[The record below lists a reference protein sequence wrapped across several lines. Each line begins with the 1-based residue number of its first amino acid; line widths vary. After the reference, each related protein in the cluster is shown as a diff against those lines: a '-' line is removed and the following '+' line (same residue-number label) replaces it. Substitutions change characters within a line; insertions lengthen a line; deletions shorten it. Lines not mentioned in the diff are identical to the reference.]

1 MSKITLQYPV
11 DVDGQA
17 VHEISLRR
25 PKVRDQLLAEK
36 AGGGAAEQ
44 EVAILANLAE
54 VPQEVIQ
61 DLDMADYL
69 QLQEVYR
76 GFFGPP
82 QQS

>member
-1 MSKITLQYPV
+1 MSNSVTLQYPV
-11 DVDGQA
+11 EVDGQTA
-17 VHEISLRR
+17 HEITLRR

-36 AGGGAAEQ
+36 SGGGAAEQ

-54 VPQEVIQ
+54 LPQEVIQ

-76 GFFGPP
+76 GFFG
-82 QQS
+82 Q